1 MACGSWLVARACGS
15 CLWLVL
21 VARRYQPIF
30 YRALLLS
37 YLEHLRT
44 VLEAHRR
51 HLLLAQREHPYHLLD
66 VLDLVTVDGAAACGG
81 AAYHGDEA
89 PDALPHLVVGSA
101 WLYRLHATSDR
112 QRQNPSATRS
122 PGGEGDG
129 GEGGGGEGGGGEGG
143 GGVAASPTR
152 LTPEQDCTKSTKGLV
167 QQPQGGKRVT
177 SVITQRT
184 PTHQAPSLGV
194 VIELLLRRGRALLQA
209 AEEIL
214 GEVLRHVAKLV
225 VVVAGRAL
233 HHPFEALDGALGQ
246 VADCTSSEP

>member
-1 MACGSWLVARACGS
+1 MARGLWLVACGCS
-15 CLWLVL
+15 LWLVL

-143 GGVAASPTR
+143 GGEGGGGEGGGGEGGGGVAASPTR

-177 SVITQRT
+177 SLLHART
-184 PTHQAPSLGV
+184 RPHHLASSSSFFFAAAAPFSKPPKRFL
-194 VIELLLRRGRALLQA
+194 
-209 AEEIL
+209 
-214 GEVLRHVAKLV
+214 AKFFV
-225 VVVAGRAL
+225 
-233 HHPFEALDGALGQ
+233 
-246 VADCTSSEP
+246 TSPNL